1 MLNCPLCEC
10 LSENFFENTFSC
22 PECKLIFKSPSN
34 YLSKDAEDKRYQS
47 HQNSNQDQGY
57 IDFLNKL
64 ANPIQK
70 FIKNQDDLLDYGC
83 GPFSQISKIL
93 DSVVKTT
100 SFYDP
105 LFFPTLELTNK
116 MYDVVTCTEVV
127 EHFKSAKDDWEQLLS
142 TVKPNGILGIMTQ
155 FYNEEINFQKWWYKN
170 DPTHIVFYRQETLD
184 FIAKKYCL
192 KVLYN
197 DQRSVIIFQNGL

>member
-1 MLNCPLCEC
+1 MLNCPLCNC
-10 LSENFFENTFSC
+10 SSANYVGNSFSC
-22 PECKLIFKSPSN
+22 PECKLIFKTPLSF
-34 YLSKDAEDKRYQS
+34 LSKDDEDKRYQS

-64 ANPIQK
+64 ATPLQK
-70 FIKNQDDLLDYGC
+70 FIKQNDELLDYGC

-93 DSVVKTT
+93 ESEVKST

-105 LFFPTLELTNK
+105 LFFPNSEVTSRL
-116 MYDVVTCTEVV
+116 YDVVTCTEVV

-184 FIAKKYCL
+184 YIAKKYSL